1 MDNLFKDLICLCLV
15 ADKLAEVPGFFVRI
29 IPTAKSLFN
38 AAKLDLKR
46 NNVRALNQGRINIY
60 IHECCFH

>member
-1 MDNLFKDLICLCLV
+1 MDNLCKVLIFLLSI

-46 NNVRALNQGRINIY
+46 NNVRALNQGRI
-60 IHECCFH
+60 